1 MHEHDFIYLICGTNR
16 PNSTTQRVTRRV
28 EQHYHE
34 AKIRCEF
41 LGLDSLPLEIY
52 SPAAYALK
60 PAAFE
65 PFQQKVLDA
74 AGLHIVLPEYN
85 GSFPGALKYF
95 IDMLRS
101 PGSFEHKPVALV
113 GLASGLWGG
122 LRAVEQLQ
130 MIFGY
135 RNAHIFPDRVF
146 IPGVSQKFLKDGTI
160 ADPAIDQRLQK
171 QAAEFARYCGLL
183 RSAASH

>member
-28 EQHYHE
+28 EQHYRD

-52 SPAAYALK
+52 SPDAYAVK
-60 PAAFE
+60 PPAFE
-65 PFQQKVLDA
+65 PLQQKVFDA

-95 IDMLRS
+95 IDMLKS
-101 PGSFEHKPVALV
+101 PESFEHKPVAFV
-113 GLASGLWGG
+113 GLAAGSWGG

-130 MIFGY
+130 MVFGY
-135 RNAHIFPDRVF
+135 RNAHTFPDRVF

-160 ADPAIDQRLQK
+160 ADASIDQRLQH
-171 QAAEFARYCGLL
+171 QTSGFAHYCGLF
-183 RSAASH
+183 RSARSV